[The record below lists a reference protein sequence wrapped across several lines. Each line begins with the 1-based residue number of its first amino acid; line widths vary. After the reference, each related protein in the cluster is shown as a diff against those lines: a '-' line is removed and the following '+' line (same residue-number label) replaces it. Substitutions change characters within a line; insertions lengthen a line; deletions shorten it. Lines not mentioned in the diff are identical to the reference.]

1 MENVVMGSNK
11 SNERR
16 IIQDFDEWVDLAK
29 NNPEEFEAKRVKKIE
44 AFLSKVPEEKLQ
56 RLRGLQWQI
65 DQTRK
70 LARTPMASCI
80 AISNMMWESAHRLKE
95 HHYELVKLATDQRS
109 EVLENAPPSATIIP
123 MNSRAN

>member
-1 MENVVMGSNK
+1 MGSNK

-29 NNPEEFEAKRVKKIE
+29 NNPEEFEAKRLKKIE

-70 LARTPMASCI
+70 LAHTPMASCI
-80 AISNMMWESAHRLKE
+80 AISNMMWDSVHRLKD
-95 HHYELVKLATDQRS
+95 HHYELVNMATGLGS
-109 EVLENAPPSATIIP
+109 NPAKKSAPSATIIP
-123 MNSRAN
+123 MCTRKN